1 MGKLFAVVLTII
13 TLVSAGL
20 IAAHVWWLPVD
31 ISTIGPRIDRQ
42 MDETMV
48 ATGVLFL
55 SSQLILACFVW
66 KFGDKRDGGKIKYF
80 PRSEEHTS
88 ELQSR
93 LHLVCRLLLENKKL
107 TLADSL
113 VTHFYY
119 MWVKARY
126 ANSMAVL

>member
-42 MDETMV
+42 MDENMV

-66 KFGDKRDGGKIKYF
+66 TFGDKPVGRMIKYIPGGSGPLIGVAIYIVGIVINVRIYCF
-80 PRSEEHTS
+80 
-88 ELQSR
+88 
-93 LHLVCRLLLENKKL
+93 
-107 TLADSL
+107 
-113 VTHFYY
+113 
-119 MWVKARY
+119 
-126 ANSMAVL
+126 